1 MVMQQPENQAQV
13 HYEEPF
19 NKTRISLGVSAI
31 ALVLFI
37 CIIVMAI
44 APGGDLAMAIAVIL
58 LIALWTFN
66 IMFVFAT
73 SPSVGVPTRGIIREL
88 DGSTQTVYTVRPLLG
103 RRKCEQIGGLRMS
116 KFHGYVV
123 DYNAPY
129 VLYTCFGKS
138 FRVRWQPALLAVN
151 W

>member
-1 MVMQQPENQAQV
+1 MVMQQLEIQAQV

-19 NKTRISLGVSAI
+19 SNTRISLGVFAI
-31 ALVLFI
+31 ALILFI
-37 CIIVMAI
+37 CIIVAAI
-44 APGGDLAMAIAVIL
+44 VPGGDLAMVAAVIL

-66 IMFVFAT
+66 IMFVLAT
-73 SPSVGVPTRGIIREL
+73 SPSVGLPKRGIIHEP
-88 DGSTQTVYTVRPLLG
+88 DGTTQTVYTIRPFFG
-103 RRKCEQIGGLRMS
+103 RRRCEQIGGLRMS

-138 FRVRWQPALLAVN
+138 FRVRWQPALLVVD